1 MSKTFERPAKQPS
14 AVPGIVA
21 GLVLVVVGTF
31 VYGIG
36 AKDGSSLN
44 HLQHSMAET
53 GIPID
58 FGKTLATIGILLI
71 LFPVV
76 RSFFVQPLQD
86 AIQERNSNL
95 ERTFTEAE
103 QLREDMTKLRS
114 DYEQRLVATEAQ
126 ARTEIQAQIKEAQAL
141 RQTLMSEAAERA
153 DALVEQAQTQ
163 IAQERA
169 NAILQ
174 IRTEVV
180 DLALAAAEKVIGENL
195 NDERNRRLVQN
206 FVDRVEVAA

>member
-36 AKDGSSLN
+36 ANQESSLG
-44 HLQHSMAET
+44 HLQHSLTEM

-58 FGKTLATIGILLI
+58 FGKTIATIGVLLV

-103 QLREDMTKLRS
+103 QLREDMTKLRT
-114 DYEQRLVATEAQ
+114 DYETRLVATEAQ
-126 ARTEIQAQIKEAQAL
+126 ARNEIQSQIKEAQAL

-163 IAQERA
+163 IAQERD

-180 DLALAAAEKVIGENL
+180 DLALAAAEKVIGENM
-195 NDERNRRLVQN
+195 NDERNRRLVQD
-206 FVDRVEVAA
+206 FVNRVEVAA